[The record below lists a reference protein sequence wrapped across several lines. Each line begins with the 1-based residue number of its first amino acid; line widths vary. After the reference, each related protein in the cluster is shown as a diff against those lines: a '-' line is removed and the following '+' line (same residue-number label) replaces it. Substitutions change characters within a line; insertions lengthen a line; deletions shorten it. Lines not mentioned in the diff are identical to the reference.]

1 MSEFES
7 FFNPRSIAVI
17 GASQDLTSISG
28 QPVAHLKAK
37 GFVGQVFAVNPR
49 YEEVAGY
56 RCYPDVSS
64 LPIAPDVAVIAVG
77 AKRVP
82 DVLKELGL
90 KGCRFAVV
98 LSSGFAEAGEEGA
111 RAQRD
116 ISVIARSFGMQ
127 VIGPNCQGYMN
138 ISEGIHVGFGAPYG
152 LTYPKGHL
160 SLTSQSGAFGNS
172 IVMLASQEGV
182 GFRHYV
188 STGNESVTTSLDFM
202 DAMIDDPETRVIA
215 GYVEGFQDAHR
226 LVDIGRRSLRAGKP
240 MLVWK
245 VGTSEAGA
253 RAAASHTANLGGSM
267 PLYRAAFRQS
277 GIIEVKDVGDLA
289 DCAKA
294 LLPGRLPKGNRLA
307 IVTISGGA
315 GIAMADGAADGGL
328 QLPNLAATTI
338 SALKE
343 VLPSFAAIANPLDVT
358 ASLLNDA
365 NLLRVTLEQLATDP
379 NVDMIG
385 LALAAASGKLAT
397 ELAKE
402 IVRVSDQYGIPVL
415 VAWNADPASV
425 REAYGILDA
434 ARIPRY
440 QSPVRC
446 ARGASALWSFARA
459 RKQLEHLQAE
469 QPLALHVPQVQQS
482 LKKRTTDMTEFEGK
496 KLLQAYGIGVT
507 QEALANTAQQAVQIA
522 GAMGFPV
529 VMKIQ
534 SSDIPHKT
542 EAGGVRIGVQGEGAI
557 SSAFDEI
564 TRNARRYAPDAVLDG
579 VLVQEMVN
587 GGTELILGINN
598 DPLFGP
604 AVMVGIGGIF
614 AEVIKDVSFRL
625 APITRSEAESML
637 RELRSFALLD
647 GARGRPKADVE
658 AVIDTLMRL
667 SAMALD
673 LREVVHELD
682 INPLFVL
689 SAGNGVKAGDAL
701 VRPLVANEPLAE
713 PRCASVE
720 DFAGS

>member
-1 MSEFES
+1 MSTFDL
-7 FFNPRSIAVI
+7 FFKPRSIAVI
-17 GASQDLTSISG
+17 GASQDLASISG
-28 QPVAHLKAK
+28 QPIAHLKAK
-37 GFVGQVFAVNPR
+37 GFSGQVLPVNPR
-49 YEEVAGY
+49 YDEVAGY
-56 RCYPDVSS
+56 TCYPDVAS
-64 LPIAPDVAVIAVG
+64 LPVTPDVAVIAVG

-82 DVLKELGL
+82 DVLAELGS
-90 KGCRFAVV
+90 KGCRFAVI

-111 RAQRD
+111 EAQRN
-116 ISVIARSFGMQ
+116 ITAIARSFGMQ

-172 IVMLASQEGV
+172 IVMLASQEGI

-226 LVDIGRRSLRAGKP
+226 LLSIGRRALGAGKP

-267 PLYRAAFRQS
+267 ALYRAAFRQS
-277 GIIEVKDVGDLA
+277 GIIEVNDVGDLA

-315 GIAMADGAADGGL
+315 GIAMADGAAAGGL
-328 QLPNLAATTI
+328 ELPELDPATVT
-338 SALKE
+338 ALKE
-343 VLPSFAAIANPLDVT
+343 VLPSFAAVANPLDVT
-358 ASLLNDA
+358 ASLLTDA
-365 NLLRVTLEQLATDP
+365 SLLRVTLEKLADDP

-397 ELAKE
+397 ELANE
-402 IVRVSDQYGIPVL
+402 IVRISDERGIPVL
-415 VAWNADPASV
+415 VAWNAEPATV
-425 REAYGILDA
+425 QEAYDILDA
-434 ARIPRY
+434 AGIPRY

-446 ARGASALWSFARA
+446 ARGASALWAFAEA
-459 RKQLEHLQAE
+459 RSRVAQVLSEEALVLARPQMRQLMQGRSMDL
-469 QPLALHVPQVQQS
+469 
-482 LKKRTTDMTEFEGK
+482 TEFEAK
-496 KLLQAYGIGVT
+496 KLLHAYGIGVT
-507 QEALANTAQQAVQIA
+507 QEALATSAVDAARIA
-522 GAMGFPV
+522 AAMPMPV

-534 SSDIPHKT
+534 SADIPHKT
-542 EAGGVRIGVQGEGAI
+542 EAGGVRVGVQGAAAVEA
-557 SSAFDEI
+557 AFDEI
-564 TRNARRYAPDAVLDG
+564 IRNARAYAPDALLDG
-579 VLVQEMVN
+579 VLVQEMVS

-604 AVMVGIGGIF
+604 AVMVGFGGIF
-614 AEVIKDVSFRL
+614 AEVMKDVSFRL
-625 APITRSEAESML
+625 APITRSEAQAMV
-637 RELRSFALLD
+637 RELRAFPILD
-647 GARGRPKADVE
+647 GARGRPKADVS

-667 SAMALD
+667 SAMAID
-673 LREVVHELD
+673 LREVVQEFD

-689 SAGNGVKAGDAL
+689 NAGEGVRAGDAL
-701 VRPLVANEPLAE
+701 AKPFSNGSEIAVERHLTSGDALV
-713 PRCASVE
+713 S
-720 DFAGS
+720 